1 MKKILVLLVLL
12 SGCASYQLTPVDKC
26 CETDVVYLEDIKNG
40 TTVFSTLDF
49 NTITLD
55 FQMDFYRHSNWYW
68 GRTYGYWGN
77 RPLWMDFGNYYS
89 FNRPWNYWDWYMR
102 PWRPYQHNQWSWY
115 NGPYNNQGYNVVYN
129 SSRRN
134 NIENKIVRNYNKPRV
149 IVNKPRVVVNKP
161 IVNKPVVNNKPI
173 WNNNKPI
180 RNNNRPTYNNSRPV
194 INNNSRPNNNSR
206 SIKPTSKPITRSIK
220 GKH

>member
-12 SGCASYQLTPVDKC
+12 SGCASYQLAPVDKC

-40 TTVFSTLDF
+40 TTVFSILDF

-55 FQMDFYRHSNWYW
+55 FKTDFYRHSDWYR

-77 RPLWMDFGNYYS
+77 RPLWMDFGNYYSFYNPYYS

-115 NGPYNNQGYNVVYN
+115 NGPFNNQGYNVVYN
-129 SSRRN
+129 SSRRGN
-134 NIENKIVRNYNKPRV
+134 TMSIKNKIAQSSIISSTRPRV
-149 IVNKPRVVVNKP
+149 NNTTPVIINKP
-161 IVNKPVVNNKPI
+161 IQNNTKPI
-173 WNNNKPI
+173 IRNNNKP
-180 RNNNRPTYNNSRPV
+180 NYNNTKPV
-194 INNNSRPNNNSR
+194 
-206 SIKPTSKPITRSIK
+206 
-220 GKH
+220 